1 MMTITLYKNTDI
13 LNIIGEKEMP
23 GLDDVL
29 NNHDNIIYDTDVDG
43 LLNPGFKQLEEVIE
57 SDDDI
62 VLEQEPETKTFIE
75 PKVAQPHLSPE
86 LLSSGIFVL
95 DKNIGGGL
103 PAGSVIYLSAATK
116 SMSEIFLYQFTQ
128 SRKTYYFCTER
139 RPKFV
144 QQDIQN
150 LNFDVSNITF
160 IDVYGSYY
168 LSPHGEMIDNTGNEY
183 VDAKIVE
190 FMEYNINNILSK
202 ETGNEINI
210 IIDSFSFFLNLN
222 VNHGVIRR
230 LLNIIYETTKE
241 TGGLSFL
248 YGMKGSHEHLIE
260 NEIFNICDAIFD
272 VDIEKTADKIIN
284 KLSIP
289 KLRGMIP
296 NLEMIKFK
304 IGDGIQIDTTK
315 DIA

>member
-1 MMTITLYKNTDI
+1 MAITLYKNTDI
-13 LNIIGEKEMP
+13 LNIKGEKEMP

>member
-1 MMTITLYKNTDI
+1 
-13 LNIIGEKEMP
+13 MP

-29 NNHDNIIYDTDVDG
+29 NGHDNIIYDTDVDG
-43 LLNPGFKQLEEVIE
+43 LLNPDSKQLEEFIE

-150 LNFDVSNITF
+150 LNFDVSDIIF

-190 FMEYNINNILSK
+190 FMEYNINNILSE
-202 ETGNEINI
+202 ETGSEVNI
-210 IIDSFSFFLNLN
+210 IVDSFSFFLNLN

-241 TGGLSFL
+241 TSGLSFL

-289 KLRGMIP
+289 KLRGMTP

>member
-1 MMTITLYKNTDI
+1 MMAITLYKNTDI

-144 QQDIQN
+144 QKDIQN